1 MTTGIPMT
9 SDLQHVLGRYVERGW
24 IDATIGDVFKQ
35 RRPRA
40 AYLLLSSGGMLV
52 PPLSEVQVTA
62 RCYRP
67 FRAHKMVVAEGSA
80 RFDLTDLKVGFR
92 SQLTRAD
99 NVSLRTCAGFVRGE
113 REEVRPDPI
122 RWPLEVCTWGSEV
135 CVRAIMSE
143 GRAEDPGIEFEII
156 LLGEAV

>member
-1 MTTGIPMT
+1 MTP
-9 SDLQHVLGRYVERGW
+9 DLQHVLGRYVERGW
-24 IDATIGDVFKQ
+24 IDAAIGDDVFKQ

-40 AYLLLSSGGMLV
+40 AYLLLTSVDMLV
-52 PPLSEVQVTA
+52 PPLSEVQVTT

-92 SQLTRAD
+92 SQFAQAQ
-99 NVSLRTCAGFVRGE
+99 NISLRACAGFVHGK

-135 CVRAIMSE
+135 SVGAIIPE
-143 GRAEDPGIEFEII
+143 GRAEDPGVEFEII